1 MTTPPQNP
9 TPAYQARLWLEQE
22 ERITLQRQ
30 DYFQAEDSAKGAA
43 ESLRNRKKEVLKEAR
58 ERNGAME
65 ELAADAKKAR
75 NDLKELEAQALEQDP
90 EYLRVKE
97 IADEL
102 KAKEQ
107 DLKTRLQ
114 TAEEQSR
121 QEAAGIIRALAGP
134 ERNER

>member
-1 MTTPPQNP
+1 MTDT

-30 DYFQAEDSAKGAA
+30 DYFLAEDSAKTAA
-43 ESLRNRKKEVLKEAR
+43 ETLRNRKKEVLKEAR
-58 ERNGAME
+58 ERDGSME

-75 NDLKELEAQALEQDP
+75 SDLKELEAQALEQDP

-107 DLKTRLQ
+107 ELKVKLQ
-114 TAEEQSR
+114 TVEEQSR
-121 QEAAGIIRALAGP
+121 QQAVGIIRSLAG
-134 ERNER
+134 EAQNEQ